1 MAKYK
6 CTICDYIYDEA
17 IGDPEHGV
25 TPGTKFDDI
34 PDSWTC
40 PLCGAGKDKF
50 VLTQ

>member
-25 TPGTKFDDI
+25 APGTKFDDI

-40 PLCGAGKDKF
+40 PLCGVGKDKF
-50 VLTQ
+50 VLV

>member
-17 IGDPEHGV
+17 IGDPERGV
-25 TPGTKFDDI
+25 KPGTKFDDI

-50 VLTQ
+50 ILVQ